1 MALIAD
7 DAAHR
12 AQQLI
17 LMTERLAALAAEDTR
32 RIEGRLPL
40 LDGAEGE
47 EKSRL
52 ANTYR
57 LELAR
62 IKQDQTL
69 IQDAPP
75 ELLAELRR
83 STTALHETLAKYELA
98 LNAVKVV
105 SEGLVH
111 AMAGEVVRQ
120 RGSGANYS
128 AQGALDTRT
137 APSPTVLDRNA

>member
-12 AQQLI
+12 VEQLL
-17 LMTERLAALAAEDTR
+17 LMTERLAALAADDTR
-32 RIEGRLPL
+32 RIQDRQPLP
-40 LDGAEGE
+40 ENE
-47 EKSRL
+47 EKNRL
-52 ANTYR
+52 ANAYR

-62 IKQDQTL
+62 IKQDAAL

-75 ELLAELRR
+75 ALLAELRR
-83 STTALHETLAKYELA
+83 STVALHETLAAHEIA
-98 LNAVKVV
+98 LNAVKVI

-111 AMAGEVVRQ
+111 AMAEEVVRQ

-128 AQGALDTRT
+128 AKGALDMHG

>member
-12 AQQLI
+12 VEQLL

-32 RIEGRLPL
+32 RIQAREPL
-40 LDGAEGE
+40 VEAATD
-47 EKSRL
+47 EKNRL
-52 ANTYR
+52 ANAYR

-62 IKQDQTL
+62 IKQDSAL
-69 IQDAPP
+69 IQAAPAA
-75 ELLAELRR
+75 LLDRLRL
-83 STTALHETLAKYELA
+83 STIALHKTLDAHELA
-98 LNAVKVV
+98 LNAVKVI

-111 AMAGEVVRQ
+111 AMAEEVVRQ

-128 AQGALDTRT
+128 PSGALDTRV
-137 APSPTVLDRNA
+137 APSPTVLDRSA

>member
-12 AQQLI
+12 VEQLL
-17 LMTERLAALAAEDTR
+17 LMTERLATLAAEDTR
-32 RIEGRLPL
+32 RIEAREPL
-40 LDGAEGE
+40 LEAESD
-47 EKSRL
+47 EKNRL
-52 ANTYR
+52 ANAYR

-62 IKQDQTL
+62 IKQDYAL
-69 IQDAPP
+69 IQTAPP
-75 ELLAELRR
+75 ALLERLRH
-83 STTALHETLAKYELA
+83 STVALQKTLDAHELA

-111 AMAGEVVRQ
+111 AMAEEVVRQ

-128 AQGALDTRT
+128 AKGALDTHGGPR
-137 APSPTVLDRNA
+137 PTVLDRSA

>member
-12 AQQLI
+12 VEQL
-17 LMTERLAALAAEDTR
+17 LMMTERLAALAAEDTR
-32 RIEGRLPL
+32 RIEARVPL
-40 LDGAEGE
+40 LEAESD
-47 EKSRL
+47 EKNRL
-52 ANTYR
+52 ANAYR

-62 IKQDQTL
+62 IKQDYAL
-69 IQDAPP
+69 IQTAPP
-75 ELLAELRR
+75 TLLDRLRQ
-83 STTALHETLAKYELA
+83 STVALHKVLDAHELA

-111 AMAGEVVRQ
+111 AMAEEVVRQ

-128 AQGALDTRT
+128 AKGALDTHGG
-137 APSPTVLDRNA
+137 PSPTVLDRSA